1 MYEAEPEPSPTERHP
16 SGDTLESGN
25 AAMTAAKVSDAAAD
39 MAAAGPAT
47 STPSI
52 KTPSK
57 YSISPHY
64 AAIKNYI
71 KTVDWTPDLGRNIG
85 SLSWLRGVATLCIL
99 SLVALSFWPDFSAIK
114 ARTTAPLTDQEF
126 DEWRT
131 QRIAPL
137 ALGADVGR
145 KMGATSAVV
154 PLAASPERPNITLS
168 ATLNNGD
175 SFARVLSR
183 AGVGRDEASAVTRLV
198 SANVALSDIEP
209 GTNLDIVLGRRPS
222 RNVPRPLEKL
232 EFRARFDL
240 NLKVSQENDGFA
252 ITRQP
257 IIVDDTPLRLRANI
271 GNSLYRSARA
281 AGAPPRAVQEF
292 IKTLSSKIS
301 IGSDIAASDE
311 FDFIIAYK
319 RSETGERQVGRLL
332 YAAVHRGDRKMVEM
346 MSWEKDGRLQ
356 WFDPKG
362 VGEERGEL
370 ARPVNAAISSGY
382 GLRRHPILGYRR
394 MHNGLDFS
402 AGYGAP
408 IYAASDGRITYAGRN
423 GGYGKFV
430 KIDHA
435 GNLATGYAHMSRI
448 AVRSG
453 QRVRRGQIIGYVG
466 STGLSTGPHLHYE
479 LYRNGRAINPQSV
492 RFTTRAQL
500 SGEQLKRFLARREML
515 LSLQPGA
522 ALAPLAPPP
531 IEEPK
536 REIER
541 LTGKPDREIRG

>member
-1 MYEAEPEPSPTERHP
+1 MYDNEAPEPSAPDQRPAAEGP
-16 SGDTLESGN
+16 VSGN
-25 AAMTAAKVSDAAAD
+25 AGASGAAAAAD
-39 MAAAGPAT
+39 KPSTSTQLVKVPAKHSISGRFAAA
-47 STPSI
+47 
-52 KTPSK
+52 
-57 YSISPHY
+57 
-64 AAIKNYI
+64 KNYI
-71 KTVDWTPDLGRNIG
+71 KALDWTPDLGRNIG

-114 ARTTAPLTDQEF
+114 ARTTAPLTAQEF

-137 ALGADVGR
+137 ALGGDVGR

-154 PLAASPERPNITLS
+154 PLTASPERPNITLS
-168 ATLNNGD
+168 ATLNSGD
-175 SFARVLSR
+175 SFARVLRR
-183 AGVGRDEASAVTRLV
+183 AGVGRDQANAVTQLV
-198 SANVALSDIEP
+198 SSNVPLSDIEP

-222 RNVPRPLEKL
+222 RNVPRPLENL
-232 EFRARFDL
+232 AFRARFDL
-240 NLKVSQENDGFA
+240 NLKVTQENDGFA

-257 IIVDDTPLRLRANI
+257 IIVDDTPLRLRGTV

-281 AGAPPRAVQEF
+281 AGAPPRAVQEYL
-292 IKTLSSKIS
+292 KTLAAKIS
-301 IGSDIAASDE
+301 VGRDIAASDE
-311 FDFIIAYK
+311 FDFVIAYK
-319 RSETGERQVGRLL
+319 RAETGERKVGKLL

-362 VGEERGEL
+362 VGEQRGEL
-370 ARPVNAAISSGY
+370 ARPVNAKISSRF

-408 IYAASDGRITYAGRN
+408 IYAASDGRVTYAGRK

-430 KIDHA
+430 KLNHA
-435 GNLATGYAHMSRI
+435 GSLATGYAHMSRI

-500 SGEQLKRFLARREML
+500 SGEQLARFRARREML
-515 LSLQPGA
+515 LALEPGN
-522 ALAPLAPPP
+522 ALTPLAPPP
-531 IEEPK
+531 IEQPE

-541 LTGKPDREIRG
+541 LTGKPDRQIRG

>member
-1 MYEAEPEPSPTERHP
+1 MYDNEAPQSSEPAAPDQRAAAE
-16 SGDTLESGN
+16 GLASGN
-25 AAMTAAKVSDAAAD
+25 IDASVTAEKQSASTQLALIPAKYSVSGRYAAAR
-39 MAAAGPAT
+39 
-47 STPSI
+47 
-52 KTPSK
+52 
-57 YSISPHY
+57 
-64 AAIKNYI
+64 NYI
-71 KTVDWTPDLGRNIG
+71 KGLDWTPDLGRNIG

-114 ARTTAPLTDQEF
+114 ARTTAPLTIQEF

-137 ALGADVGR
+137 ALGGDVGR

-154 PLAASPERPNITLS
+154 PLTASPERPNITLS

-175 SFARVLSR
+175 SFARVLRR
-183 AGVGRDEASAVTRLV
+183 AGVGRDQANAVTQLV
-198 SANVALSDIEP
+198 SKNVALSDIEP

-222 RNVPRPLEKL
+222 RNVPRPLENL
-232 EFRARFDL
+232 AFRARFNL
-240 NLKVSQENDGFA
+240 NLKVTQGIDGFT

-257 IIVDDTPLRLRANI
+257 IIVDDTPLRLRGTV

-281 AGAPPRAVQEF
+281 AGAPPRAVQEYL
-292 IKTLSSKIS
+292 KTLATKIS
-301 IGSDIAASDE
+301 VGRDIAASDE
-311 FDFIIAYK
+311 FDFVIAYK
-319 RSETGERQVGRLL
+319 RAETGERQVGKLL
-332 YAAVHRGDRKMVEM
+332 YAAVHRADRKMVEM

-362 VGEERGEL
+362 VGEQRGEL
-370 ARPVNAAISSGY
+370 ARPVNAKISSGF

-394 MHNGLDFS
+394 MHSGLDFS

-408 IYAASDGRITYAGRN
+408 IYAATDGRVTYAGRK

-430 KIDHA
+430 KLKHA
-435 GNLATGYAHMSRI
+435 GSLATGYAHMSRI

-500 SGEQLKRFLARREML
+500 SGEQLARFRARREML
-515 LSLQPGA
+515 LSLEPGN
-522 ALAPLAPPP
+522 ALTPLAPPP
-531 IEEPK
+531 IEQPE

-541 LTGKPDREIRG
+541 LTGKPDRKIRG

>member
-1 MYEAEPEPSPTERHP
+1 MYEAETPKPSQQNQHDA
-16 SGDTLESGN
+16 GDGQALVDTGEAS
-25 AAMTAAKVSDAAAD
+25 
-39 MAAAGPAT
+39 PANQVLST
-47 STPSI
+47 STQLVKVPA
-52 KTPSK
+52 KH
-57 YSISPHY
+57 SISGRY
-64 AAIKNYI
+64 IAARNYL
-71 KTVDWTPDLGRNIG
+71 KGLDWTPDLGRNIG

-114 ARTTAPLTDQEF
+114 ARTTVPLTEQEF

-145 KMGATSAVV
+145 KMGATSAVI
-154 PLAASPERPNITLS
+154 PLAASPERPTITLS
-168 ATLNNGD
+168 ATLNSGD

-183 AGVGRDEASAVTRLV
+183 AGVGRDQANAVTQLV
-198 SANVALSDIEP
+198 SSNVALSDIEP

-222 RNVPRPLEKL
+222 RNVPRPLENL
-232 EFRARFDL
+232 AFRARFDL
-240 NLKVSQENDGFA
+240 NLKVTMENDGFA

-257 IIVDDTPLRLRANI
+257 IIVDDTPLRLR
-271 GNSLYRSARA
+271 GTVGDSLYRSARA
-281 AGAPPRAVQEF
+281 AGAPPRAVQEYL
-292 IKTLSSKIS
+292 KTLGTKIS
-301 IGSDIAASDE
+301 VGSDIAASDE
-311 FDFIIAYK
+311 FDFVIAYK
-319 RSETGERQVGRLL
+319 RAETGERQVGKLL

-362 VGEERGEL
+362 VGEQRGEL
-370 ARPVNAAISSGY
+370 ARPVDAKISSGF

-394 MHNGLDFS
+394 MHSGVDFS
-402 AGYGAP
+402 AGYGSP
-408 IYAASDGRITYAGRN
+408 IYAASDGSVTYAGRK

-430 KIDHA
+430 KLNHS
-435 GNLATGYAHMSRI
+435 GSLATGYAHMSRI
-448 AVRSG
+448 SVRSG